1 MKHVIFEMKMETKL
15 IINVLIVNMV
25 MKNMIIIV
33 LFVIWIKNIG
43 IMPNLNYNECLYNNN
58 ECPINYRVLIE
69 NSNQCTNN
77 CPFCYYLN
85 GN

>member
-15 IINVLIVNMV
+15 IINVLIVYMV

-43 IMPNLNYNECLYNNN
+43 IM
-58 ECPINYRVLIE
+58 ILI
-69 NSNQCTNN
+69 
-77 CPFCYYLN
+77 
-85 GN
+85 